1 MAFEANS
8 FLNEELGSEK
18 GITWGKR
25 TKEEKKRLSYFY
37 SLFNYYFLPRNV
49 ISVNSYFMEEFDY
62 F

>member
-37 SLFNYYFLPRNV
+37 SLFIYLIF
-49 ISVNSYFMEEFDY
+49 FT
-62 F
+62 

>member
-25 TKEEKKRLSYFY
+25 TKEEKKDLAIFTRYLIIIFY
-37 SLFNYYFLPRNV
+37 LGMLFL
-49 ISVNSYFMEEFDY
+49 
-62 F
+62 